1 MFGVEMIFLLPTLS
15 FLRTNS
21 PSPLPAW
28 RSGFPVPSWAVRF
41 IFVVYPVLVFFFL
54 MNLKLNFSQFSTIL
68 NPVPCCQQH
77 FLSLIFSTMQTTKL
91 LVSMAISS
99 ALGANL
105 QGTTRSLTAAESG
118 VADIVFPNAV
128 TPVCAENQRDHAD
141 GGCPRHKKNGGC
153 SVANRQYLAWWARC
167 PESCGVC
174 IPAAAFKTIK
184 TLNCFQS
191 SFCYH
196 MDKEYN
202 TGMPNAIS
210 GDGGF
215 PDVKAECLASDP
227 NGWNQALVAS
237 IYLKMGSDCHIPP
250 VCRWGGACL

>member
-1 MFGVEMIFLLPTLS
+1 MQTA
-15 FLRTNS
+15 R
-21 PSPLPAW
+21 
-28 RSGFPVPSWAVRF
+28 
-41 IFVVYPVLVFFFL
+41 VLVL
-54 MNLKLNFSQFSTIL
+54 AT
-68 NPVPCCQQH
+68 
-77 FLSLIFSTMQTTKL
+77 
-91 LVSMAISS
+91 MAIPS

-105 QGTTRSLTAAESG
+105 QGTTRSLTAAESE
-118 VADIVFPNAV
+118 VADIVFPNEGWCSGSKSGFSAV
-128 TPVCAENQRDHAD
+128 SCIHKFDVTATECKTFCADDVNCDAVNYAPSLKWHRGKTNFCQMYGAQIEY
-141 GGCPRHKKNGGC
+141 PRVGWTTCGINKKDALKKWPDTGIEIFPTKYKITC
-153 SVANRQYLAWWARC
+153 VKIL
-167 PESCGVC
+167 
-174 IPAAAFKTIK
+174 KTIK